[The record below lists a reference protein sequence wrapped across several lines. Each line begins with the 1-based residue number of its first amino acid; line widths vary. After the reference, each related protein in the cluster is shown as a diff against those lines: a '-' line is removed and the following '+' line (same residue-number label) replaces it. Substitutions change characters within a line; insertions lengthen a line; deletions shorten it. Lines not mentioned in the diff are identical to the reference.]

1 MLMSKI
7 WGTIEEIFRVEQMT
21 IHLEWY
27 NDRVE
32 VAL

>member
-7 WGTIEEIFRVEQMT
+7 LGTVEKIFRVERMN
-21 IHLEWY
+21 INLEWY

-32 VAL
+32 VVL

>member
-7 WGTIEEIFRVEQMT
+7 WGTVEEIFRVEKMN
-21 IHLEWY
+21 IYLEWY
-27 NDRVE
+27 KDRME

>member
-7 WGTIEEIFRVEQMT
+7 WGTVEDIFRVEKRN